1 MSKQFLTPTEVATLL
16 SVSPVTVR
24 QWAQKG
30 LLEARTTAGG
40 HRRFPVEAV
49 RKLAAE
55 MGMTLPAS
63 ADANPH
69 LLIVDDDQQ
78 INRFLVTLFT
88 KRYPGL
94 AVSAAFDGFDAGVKV
109 QRIKPTVVLLDV
121 MMPGIDGVEVC
132 RVIKADP
139 ETQGTRVIA
148 MTGSTSELEYV
159 AYEDVYGIG
168 IEDMLHRIPST
179 AKIREAIGWET
190 ERTLDDVLADVL
202 SFERGRSE
210 ITL

>member
-55 MGMTLPAS
+55 MGVTFPDS
-63 ADANPH
+63 IEVKPR
-69 LLIVDDDQQ
+69 LLVVDD
-78 INRFLVTLFT
+78 NRQFNGFLVALFT
-88 KRYPGL
+88 QRYPGL
-94 AVSAAFDGFDAGVKV
+94 DVSAAYDGFDAGLKV

-132 RVIKADP
+132 RAIKADP
-139 ETQGTRVIA
+139 ETQGARVIA
-148 MTGSTSELEYV
+148 MTGHYTPELER
-159 AYEDVYGIG
+159 
-168 IEDMLHRIPST
+168 RIRAAGAEQLLKKPFPLEEVI
-179 AKIREAIGWET
+179 AACA
-190 ERTLDDVLADVL
+190 LAVEPAD
-202 SFERGRSE
+202 
-210 ITL
+210 

>member
-55 MGMTLPAS
+55 MGMTLPVS
-63 ADANPH
+63 ADANPR

-148 MTGSTSELEYV
+148 MTGHYTPELER
-159 AYEDVYGIG
+159 
-168 IEDMLHRIPST
+168 RIRAAGAEQLLKKPFST
-179 AKIREAIGWET
+179 EE
-190 ERTLDDVLADVL
+190 VLAACALDL
-202 SFERGRSE
+202 E
-210 ITL
+210 TPD